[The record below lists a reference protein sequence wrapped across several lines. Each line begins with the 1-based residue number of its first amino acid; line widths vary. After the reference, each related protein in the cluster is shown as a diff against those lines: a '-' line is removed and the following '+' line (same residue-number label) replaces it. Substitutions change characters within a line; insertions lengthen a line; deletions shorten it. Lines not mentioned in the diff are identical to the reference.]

1 MTNIILAEDHNIVRN
16 GIRSLLEKESSFQI
30 TGEADNGQGVLDLLD
45 KGTAADIVLADMN
58 MPGIGGLELAER
70 LRTQYPACKIIILS
84 ALDNEKYVIKAFQV
98 GVNGYLFKNASSEEL
113 IFGIKH
119 VQMGNLYV
127 CSELTTRFISR
138 LLAIPDHITAENIQ
152 DMEFSDR
159 EIEILRLIS
168 EGYTNQE
175 IADKIFTSKRTVE
188 GLRQALIDKTGSR
201 NTAALVRFAITN
213 GLIA

>member
-16 GIRSLLEKESSFQI
+16 GIKSLLEKESSFKI

-45 KGTAADIVLADMN
+45 KGTPADIVLADMN
-58 MPGIGGLELAER
+58 MAGMGGLELAER
-70 LRTQYPACKIIILS
+70 LHNQYPNCKIIILS
-84 ALDNEKYVIKAFQV
+84 ALDNEKYVIKAFQA
-98 GVNGYLFKNASSEEL
+98 GVNGYLFKSAGSDEL

-119 VQMGNLYV
+119 VRAGQLYV
-127 CSELTTRFISR
+127 CSELTARFVNR
-138 LLAIPDHITAENIQ
+138 LLAIPDHITAENIR

-159 EIEILRLIS
+159 EIEILCFIS

-201 NTAALVRFAITN
+201 NTAALVRFALTN